1 MPGRIID
8 LIIEL
13 KGKCSLK
20 EEQIRNEFHL
30 SQAEYRGILSLNR
43 GEKVTCSDFAKRMD
57 LSPSRGSRVI
67 ERLNNKGV
75 LLSQPVSGDRRALL
89 LSLTK
94 KGLRVQSRIDERK
107 NGCEQTM
114 LSKCSIPEVK
124 ALKSNLELLVTIL
137 E

>member
-1 MPGRIID
+1 VPGRIID

-43 GEKVTCSDFAKRMD
+43 GERVTCSDFAQRMD

-67 ERLNNKGV
+67 ERLISKGF
-75 LLSQPVSGDRRALL
+75 LLSEPVSGDRRALL
-89 LSLTK
+89 LSLTR
-94 KGLRVQSRIDERK
+94 KGLHVQARIDERK
-107 NGCEQTM
+107 NGCEHTM
-114 LSKCSIPEVK
+114 LSKCSIPEVN
-124 ALKSNLELLVTIL
+124 ALKNNLELLIAIL